1 MSDIKNIFDIAAR
14 GMSSQMVRLNTVASN
29 LANQRTVASS
39 DAEAYKAI
47 KAVFKT
53 VYADDVQR
61 TGVSSVDVDEII
73 EVDRPAE
80 KSFQPGHPKA
90 DKDGFIYTAAVNVEE
105 EMVEMLE
112 ASRQYENNV
121 EVVSTLRG
129 LMMRTISMGK
139 QELS

>member
-1 MSDIKNIFDIAAR
+1 MSYIKNIFDIAAR

-29 LANQRTVASS
+29 LANSRTVASS

-47 KAVFKT
+47 KALFKT

-61 TGVSSVDVDEII
+61 TGVSSVDVEEII

-121 EVVSTLRG
+121 EMVSTLRG
-129 LMMRTISMGK
+129 LMMLTINIGK
-139 QELS
+139 

>member
-29 LANQRTVASS
+29 LANSRTVASS

-53 VYADDVQR
+53 VYADYVQR
-61 TGVSSVDVDEII
+61 TGVSSVDVDEIV

-121 EVVSTLRG
+121 EMVSTLRG
-129 LMMRTISMGK
+129 LMMRTINIGK
-139 QELS
+139 

>member
-29 LANQRTVASS
+29 LANSRTVASS

-73 EVDRPAE
+73 EVDRPAA

-121 EVVSTLRG
+121 EMVSTLRG
-129 LMMRTISMGK
+129 LMMRTINIGK
-139 QELS
+139 

>member
-29 LANQRTVASS
+29 LANSRTVASS

-61 TGVSSVDVDEII
+61 TGVSSVDVDEIV

-121 EVVSTLRG
+121 EMVSTLRG

-139 QELS
+139 

>member
-14 GMSSQMVRLNTVASN
+14 GMSAQMVRLNTVASN
-29 LANQRTVASS
+29 LANSRTVASS

-61 TGVSSVDVDEII
+61 TGVSSVDVDEIV

-90 DKDGFIYTAAVNVEE
+90 DKNGFIYTAAVNVEE

-121 EVVSTLRG
+121 EMVSTLRG
-129 LMMRTISMGK
+129 LMMRTINIGK
-139 QELS
+139 

>member
-1 MSDIKNIFDIAAR
+1 MSDIKNIFDIASR

-29 LANQRTVASS
+29 LANSRTVASS

-61 TGVSSVDVDEII
+61 TGVASVDVDEIV

-121 EVVSTLRG
+121 EMVSTLRG
-129 LMMRTISMGK
+129 LMMRTINMGK
-139 QELS
+139 

>member
-29 LANQRTVASS
+29 LANSRTVASS

-61 TGVSSVDVDEII
+61 TGVSSVDVDEIV
-73 EVDRPAE
+73 EGDRPAE

-121 EVVSTLRG
+121 EMVSTLRG
-129 LMMRTISMGK
+129 LMMRTINMGK
-139 QELS
+139 

>member
-29 LANQRTVASS
+29 LANSRTVASS

-61 TGVSSVDVDEII
+61 TGVSSVDVDEIV

-112 ASRQYENNV
+112 ASRQYQNNI
-121 EVVSTLRG
+121 EVISTLRA
-129 LMMRTISMGK
+129 LMMRTIQMGK
-139 QELS
+139 

>member
-29 LANQRTVASS
+29 LANSRTVASS

-61 TGVSSVDVDEII
+61 TGVSSVDVESIV

-121 EVVSTLRG
+121 EMVSTLRG
-129 LMMRTISMGK
+129 LMMRTINIGK
-139 QELS
+139 

>member
-29 LANQRTVASS
+29 LANSRTVASS

-61 TGVSSVDVDEII
+61 TGVASVDVDEIV

-121 EVVSTLRG
+121 EMVSTLRG
-129 LMMRTISMGK
+129 LMMRTINMGK
-139 QELS
+139 

>member
-29 LANQRTVASS
+29 LANSRTVASS

-61 TGVSSVDVDEII
+61 TGVASVDVDSIV

-121 EVVSTLRG
+121 EMVSTLRG
-129 LMMRTISMGK
+129 LMMRTINIGK
-139 QELS
+139 

>member
-29 LANQRTVASS
+29 LANSRTVASS

-53 VYADDVQR
+53 VYADDVER
-61 TGVSSVDVDEII
+61 TGVSSVDVDEIV

-121 EVVSTLRG
+121 EMVSTLRG
-129 LMMRTISMGK
+129 LMMRTINMGK
-139 QELS
+139 

>member
-14 GMSSQMVRLNTVASN
+14 GMSAQMVRLNTVASN
-29 LANQRTVASS
+29 LANARSVASS
-39 DAEAYKAI
+39 ETEAYRAI
-47 KAVFKT
+47 KPVFST
-53 VYADDVQR
+53 IYEDDLER
-61 TGVSSVDVDEII
+61 TGISSVDVVDIVP
-73 EVDRPAE
+73 VDRDPE
-80 KSFQPGHPKA
+80 KVYQPGHPKA
-90 DKDGFIYTAAVNVEE
+90 DEEGYIYMAAVDAEE

-139 QELS
+139 

>member
-29 LANQRTVASS
+29 LANSRTVASS

-61 TGVSSVDVDEII
+61 IGVSSVDVDEII

-121 EVVSTLRG
+121 EMVSTLRG
-129 LMMRTISMGK
+129 LMMRTINIGK
-139 QELS
+139 

>member
-29 LANQRTVASS
+29 LANSRTVASS

-61 TGVSSVDVDEII
+61 TGVSSVDVAEII

-90 DKDGFIYTAAVNVEE
+90 DKNGFIYTAAVNVEE

-121 EVVSTLRG
+121 EMVSTLRG
-129 LMMRTISMGK
+129 LMMRTINIGK
-139 QELS
+139 

>member
-29 LANQRTVASS
+29 LANSRTVASS

-61 TGVSSVDVDEII
+61 TGVSSVDVAEII

-121 EVVSTLRG
+121 EMVSTLRG
-129 LMMRTISMGK
+129 LMMRTINIGK
-139 QELS
+139 

>member
-1 MSDIKNIFDIAAR
+1 MSDIKNIFDIASR

-29 LANQRTVASS
+29 LANSRTVASS

-61 TGVSSVDVDEII
+61 TGVSSVDVDEIV

-90 DKDGFIYTAAVNVEE
+90 DKNGFIYTAAVNVEE

-121 EVVSTLRG
+121 EMVSTLRG
-129 LMMRTISMGK
+129 LMMRTINIGK
-139 QELS
+139 

>member
-29 LANQRTVASS
+29 LANSRTVASS

-47 KAVFKT
+47 KAVFIT

-61 TGVSSVDVDEII
+61 TGVSSVDVDEIV

-121 EVVSTLRG
+121 EMVSTLRG
-129 LMMRTISMGK
+129 LMMRTINIGK
-139 QELS
+139 

>member
-29 LANQRTVASS
+29 LANSRTVASS

-61 TGVSSVDVDEII
+61 TGVSSVDVDEIV
-73 EVDRPAE
+73 EVNRPAE

-121 EVVSTLRG
+121 EMVSTLRG

-139 QELS
+139 

>member
-29 LANQRTVASS
+29 LANSRTVASS

-121 EVVSTLRG
+121 EMVSTLRG
-129 LMMRTISMGK
+129 LMMRTINLGK
-139 QELS
+139 